1 MTLAEAQ
8 TGGTYKV
15 VALHTGDH
23 EMDAFL
29 FTLGCYAGEE
39 VTVVSIVSGSQ
50 TIAVR
55 DGRYSIDKNLSKA
68 IEVEQVSNGAVS
80 EGGNL
85 SETVKAEEISQ

>member
-1 MTLAEAQ
+1 MTLAQAQ

-23 EMDAFL
+23 EIDAFL
-29 FTLGCYAGEE
+29 FTLGCYEGEQI
-39 VTVVSIVSGSQ
+39 VVVSTISGSQ

-68 IEVEQVSNGAVS
+68 IEVEEV
-80 EGGNL
+80 
-85 SETVKAEEISQ
+85 TK